1 MRFKPCGLPEIAPHG
16 QERPSGLAAE
26 GGAGGLRVAAGGG
39 LLSMGLS
46 EEDMQSRRSS
56 HAAIATARTER
67 QTTSSLP
74 SDRTRLSVA
83 LKALTPIARPARMM
97 SQCNNGN
104 PLIIRAIGD
113 RDGEI
118 SQKDAPGVQGRRRS
132 CQREGESP
140 GGCLLDG
147 GHEAPPQPRFL
158 VAVVGDFSQD
168 LKPGRLNKACPLH
181 CRSSRASANT
191 SSAEKDGI
199 SPRSKAASRDAISS
213 SQAA

>member
-1 MRFKPCGLPEIAPHG
+1 
-16 QERPSGLAAE
+16 
-26 GGAGGLRVAAGGG
+26 
-39 LLSMGLS
+39 MGLS
-46 EEDMQSRRSS
+46 EEDLQSRRSS
-56 HAAIATARTER
+56 HPAIAAARTER
-67 QTTSSLP
+67 QTSSSLP

-83 LKALTPIARPARMM
+83 LKALTPIARTARVM
-97 SQCNNGN
+97 SQRNNGN
-104 PLIIRAIGD
+104 PLIIREIDD
-113 RDGEI
+113 REGEI

-132 CQREGESP
+132 CQREGVSP

-147 GHEAPPQPRFL
+147 GQKAPTKPGFL

-191 SSAEKDGI
+191 SSAEKDDI
-199 SPRSKAASRDAISS
+199 SPRSKAASREVISS